1 MNPLACL
8 GQSRNDKHLTTEL
21 QRAGDALDQQFTRA
35 LPQLDPSVLRTR
47 LEPNMEDLNPSA
59 QNHKHITFDPI
70 QTSPKRSRAA
80 AGMALALVAGV
91 VGTSAAFLT
100 FGKDS
105 NKPKTTDVAQ
115 VATTQTELQYLNAT
129 YLPADFCLFYA
140 NVQEPGEDE
149 GYSVEPFLLKGDKD
163 GAISIQVMSAMMG
176 GMPPSLTG
184 ENVDINGNVGS
195 LSGKAPNLMLS
206 WKRGKTSVSM
216 QARDVAKEP
225 LLAIARS
232 IALRFDENG
241 AQIGSISAAGF
252 TQQAPEDP
260 TKRTGGYANWGK
272 CGATFGPDEFPNV
285 NLSVGRPN
293 PLGDDFSFGPGNAD
307 VEESVYPIER
317 NGKPITAKKT
327 VTDYQG
333 RKNTSVSW
341 SENDTAVFV
350 GVSKVDDIELGKII
364 AGLKTVSKADFKK
377 LAKTAK
383 PPTGPGMDGNNFPSD
398 GPNKMQDLD
407 VFTEGTTEI
416 TIQAAVKDG
425 KLCPSIRAGSGSS
438 GANCMSAVV
447 KPKFQMNMSSNNYSL
462 SLAASDETVVKAQ
475 MVFAD
480 GTNKEIRSV
489 IDPRLPKIRLF
500 VLYRKLA
507 DPTPLKIQFL
517 DASGK
522 VVSEQ

>member
-1 MNPLACL
+1 MNPLARL

-21 QRAGDALDQQFTRA
+21 QRVGDALDRQFTRA

-59 QNHKHITFDPI
+59 QNNEHITFDPV

-105 NKPKTTDVAQ
+105 NKPATTDVAQ

-129 YLPADFCLFYA
+129 YLPSDL
-140 NVQEPGEDE
+140 VSPEQ
-149 GYSVEPFLLKGDKD
+149 FLLKGDKG
-163 GAISIQVMSAMMG
+163 GAISIMVMSAMMG

-184 ENVDINGNVGS
+184 ENVDINGKVGS
-195 LSGKAPNLMLS
+195 LSGKTPNLMLS
-206 WKRGKTSVSM
+206 WKRGKTTVTM
-216 QARDVAKEP
+216 QAKDVAKEP
-225 LLAIARS
+225 LLAIALS

-241 AQIGSISAAGF
+241 AQIGSITAPGF

-272 CGATFGPDEFPNV
+272 CGSTYGPDEFPNV

-293 PLGDDFSFGPGNAD
+293 PLGDDFSFGPGDAD

-317 NGKPITAKKT
+317 NGKTIKAKKT
-327 VTDYQG
+327 VIDYQG
-333 RKNTSVSW
+333 RKNTSISW
-341 SENDTAVFV
+341 TENDTAVFV
-350 GVSKVDDIELGKII
+350 GVSKVDDTELGKII

-377 LAKTAK
+377 LAKSAK
-383 PPTGPGMDGNNFPSD
+383 PPSGPGNDGNNFPAE

-438 GANCMSAVV
+438 GANCMLAAA
-447 KPKFQMNMSSNNYSL
+447 KPRFQMNMSSNTYSL

-500 VLYRKLA
+500 VLYRKTT

-517 DASGK
+517 DAQGK
-522 VVSEQ
+522 VISEQ